1 MIASVWPT
9 RIELSIT
16 EMLKVMSEG
25 FGERCAEG
33 VLSKVQ
39 FYVISLKCL
48 LDIQV
53 EISSLKFPGERWAE
67 ANQKSCQPPS
77 LDEIDQNLVSQF
89 PSRCFLAI
97 CLKSGLVNCWIW
109 SLGKKRIKD
118 DSEI

>member
-1 MIASVWPT
+1 
-9 RIELSIT
+9 
-16 EMLKVMSEG
+16 MLKVMSEG

-77 LDEIDQNLVSQF
+77 LDEITNRVIAG
-89 PSRCFLAI
+89 REE
-97 CLKSGLVNCWIW
+97 
-109 SLGKKRIKD
+109 KRG
-118 DSEI
+118 SWAHCC